1 MFRSFGA
8 FDYGKTK
15 DTVSKV
21 NLMNIELSGQVH
33 DQGTT
38 YQCWAYST
46 TSMLRRSWKDT
57 LGQMRDAEQNGTWKP
72 TDYRRQTVKF
82 NYNAEMAQRESSD
95 TFLEMR
101 NLLMM
106 LVIPKRVDKKDA
118 EQAAYLRSAIVRVST
133 RYTKLVVIFI

>member
-1 MFRSFGA
+1 
-8 FDYGKTK
+8 
-15 DTVSKV
+15 
-21 NLMNIELSGQVH
+21 MNMELSGQVH

-46 TSMLRRSWKDT
+46 TSMLRRTWKDT
-57 LGQMRDAEQNGTWKP
+57 LGQMKDAEQNRTWKSP
-72 TDYRRQTVKF
+72 SSSYFRFDYNVAMTKRI
-82 NYNAEMAQRESSD
+82 SSD

-118 EQAAYLRSAIVRVST
+118 EQAAYLRAAIVRVST
-133 RYTKLVVIFI
+133 RYRVLVIIFI

>member
-1 MFRSFGA
+1 
-8 FDYGKTK
+8 
-15 DTVSKV
+15 
-21 NLMNIELSGQVH
+21 MNIELTGQVH

-46 TSMLRRSWKDT
+46 TSMLRRTWKDT

-72 TDYRRQTVKF
+72 TQYKYGRSVSVQFDYK
-82 NYNAEMAQRESSD
+82 AEMTQRESSD

-106 LVIPKRVDKKDA
+106 LVIPKRVDKKDK
-118 EQAAYLRSAIVRVST
+118 EQAAYLRAAIVRVST
-133 RYTKLVVIFI
+133 